1 MFVNVSNHPSSLWL
15 KNQRKNAMEYGEIVD
30 VAFPAIYK
38 EYNSSKYDELVEEY
52 LEKILIL
59 QPEAVMVQGEF
70 IFTYRLVKELKER
83 SIKVLSSRSERVSKE
98 FKDENDVIHKHSIFE
113 FVGFQEYYMVMFIL
127 CILV

>member
-15 KNQRKNAMEYGEIVD
+15 KNQRKSAMEYGEIVD

-38 EYNSSKYDELVEEY
+38 EYNSSKYDELVEEF

-70 IFTYRLVKELKER
+70 IFTYRLVKALKER
-83 SIKVLSSRSERVSKE
+83 GLKVLSSRSERVSKE
-98 FKDENDVIHKHSIFE
+98 FKDENNVIHKHSIFE
-113 FVGFQEYYMVMFIL
+113 FVGFQEY
-127 CILV
+127 